1 MFLKAVTRPARPK
14 PTPTTKVPPT
24 KNGANAVANEAKPP
38 INPPPVPPIPFR
50 TFPNPPCN
58 DCIPPVASTPLT
70 AKSPNLVAKLLEAL
84 KILPIKP
91 LIGLSATP
99 NNPILMIKSCVP
111 SSRLLNQSTQS
122 PIISTMLTK

>member
-1 MFLKAVTRPARPK
+1 MFWKAVTRPARPN
-14 PTPTTKVPPT
+14 PTPTTTVPPT

-38 INPPPVPPIPFR
+38 INPLPVPPIPFK

-58 DCIPPVASTPLT
+58 FCIPSVASTPLT